1 MFTNKS
7 QCFFFFLTRECL
19 TRSKMLH
26 HIILFAT
33 QFSLKLTVKET
44 TFYSTLSLQILNK
57 KRVWYTTCY
66 TKHTSWKTFAY
77 EHYFLWEC
85 KHATP
90 LQFQIPCRFFFPWM
104 LLYQISVHFFQMT
117 AQFKPTISRAVLWH
131 TTRLLEAKT
140 NRKKPTP

>member
-7 QCFFFFLTRECL
+7 QCFFFFFFLTRECL

-26 HIILFAT
+26 HIILYAT

-44 TFYSTLSLQILNK
+44 TFYSTLSLKILNK
-57 KRVWYTTCY
+57 KCVWYTTCY

-77 EHYFLWEC
+77 AYENVNMLHHSSFKY
-85 KHATP
+85 HVD
-90 LQFQIPCRFFFPWM
+90 FFFPWM